1 MKQRNRPGTDSLP
14 LAKII
19 STAKHLSSKILSE
32 SMKGN
37 TTTRLLAAILFALLI
52 VVGSAKMTSSV
63 DVAVLKNGV
72 GVDDASVW
80 VDGQYKG
87 VTGMGG
93 YLYIP
98 DLSVGYHTVNARYE
112 DNSGKYV
119 GISGFEIN
127 SGFEILPGGATRVNL
142 ERPNDGMMRRL
153 TAEDY
158 PRRPCRLS

>member
-1 MKQRNRPGTDSLP
+1 
-14 LAKII
+14 
-19 STAKHLSSKILSE
+19 
-32 SMKGN
+32 MKGK
-37 TTTRLLAAILFALLI
+37 TTTSLQVAILFALLI
-52 VVGSAKMTSSV
+52 VVGSATITSSV
-63 DVAVLKNGV
+63 DVTVLKDGV
-72 GVDDASVW
+72 GVDNASVR

-98 DLSVGYHTVNARYE
+98 DLALGYHTVSAQYE

-127 SGFEILPGGATRVNL
+127 SGFEILPGGTTTRVNL

-153 TAEDY
+153 TAEDLHNKGVARSSGQV
-158 PRRPCRLS
+158 RRGRQGLQ